1 MSDQVRSYVFAA
13 VVAVIGVG
21 ALPVKAEETMS
32 AAELLATIPGATLT
46 GISNED
52 LETRWV
58 QVYGTGTQNGSSEGT
73 FGADDKYVSQW
84 SVRRD
89 LWCEDWGHRAG
100 CWKIERVDED
110 TLQPYYGTEKLPN
123 VWKILRQ
130 ADGKITSN

>member
-1 MSDQVRSYVFAA
+1 MPDQIRAYLVSGI
-13 VVAVIGVG
+13 VVAVSFG
-21 ALPVKAEETMS
+21 APPLQAGETMN

-58 QVYGTGTQNGSSEGT
+58 QVYETGTQSGSSAGT
-73 FGADDKYVSQW
+73 FGADDQYVSQW

-100 CWKIERVDED
+100 CWKIERIDED
-110 TLQPYYGTEKLPN
+110 TLQPYRGTEKLPN
-123 VWKILRQ
+123 VWKILRR
-130 ADGKITSN
+130 ADAMAPSN